1 MYVFLNYED
10 DPTEAYID
18 ARDKMTG
25 EEKAEVREEIRKL
38 DKAFPEHFAS
48 LYKGDPKFS
57 GCPYHETCSGLI
69 KPDTIL
75 GGNIATLRE
84 VFNDKTSCI
93 FSRV

>member
-48 LYKGDPKFS
+48 RYKGDPKFS
-57 GCPYHETCSGLI
+57 GCPYHETLKKYIPTQEKVVSDELHEIEKQSGVI
-69 KPDTIL
+69 
-75 GGNIATLRE
+75 E
-84 VFNDKTSCI
+84 
-93 FSRV
+93 